1 MRNWLAASALL
12 LLPVIAVAAD
22 APPEWAYPA
31 APAGFQPPAD
41 NGQPKRVPGSAKT
54 YMEKDIGNPFGPP
67 DWFPSEHPEMP
78 DIVAH
83 GKAPNVNGCAM
94 CHLTSGS
101 GHPES
106 ANIAGLPAGY
116 IEEQLQE
123 FKNGNRASSL
133 PGRSANMIRF
143 AKAMTDE
150 EIKQA
155 AQYFSSIK
163 QVAWNK
169 VVETREVP
177 KSYVGEGNMRFASEG
192 GAKEPIGKRIIEVP
206 EDEERAKL
214 RDTHSPFVAY
224 VPMGSIMAG
233 EALATTGG
241 SGKTIQCSFCHGA
254 DYKGIGNVPGLA
266 GRSPIY
272 IFRQLND
279 IKKGTRH
286 GNAVALMQ
294 PVVAKLTDDDMIAL
308 ASFMASRN
316 P

>member
-1 MRNWLAASALL
+1 
-12 LLPVIAVAAD
+12 
-22 APPEWAYPA
+22 
-31 APAGFQPPAD
+31 
-41 NGQPKRVPGSAKT
+41 
-54 YMEKDIGNPFGPP
+54 
-67 DWFPSEHPEMP
+67 EHPEMP

-233 EALATTGG
+233 EAL
-241 SGKTIQCSFCHGA
+241 
-254 DYKGIGNVPGLA
+254 
-266 GRSPIY
+266 
-272 IFRQLND
+272 
-279 IKKGTRH
+279 
-286 GNAVALMQ
+286 
-294 PVVAKLTDDDMIAL
+294 
-308 ASFMASRN
+308 
-316 P
+316 